1 MIANGLLFNISWL
14 AIVTSE
20 SALWAPL
27 IAAGHVGLHYG
38 VMGKGQRELLL
49 IGGIT
54 LFGLLLDQ
62 FLFAAGL
69 FTLQGQPGLAP
80 LWLSC
85 LWPVLATTLG
95 HAFAGLQQRPVLAS
109 VLGAIGGGASYL
121 AGTSMTAVD
130 FGNPVSGLIAIA
142 AIWAL
147 LFPALSITAKHVL
160 QESDHATSL
169 A

>member
-1 MIANGLLFNISWL
+1 MVANGLLFNISWL
-14 AIVTSE
+14 AIVSSE

-27 IAAGHVGLHYG
+27 IAMIHVALHYS
-38 VMGKGQRELLL
+38 VMGRGQRELML

-54 LFGLLLDQ
+54 LFGLMLDQ

-69 FTLQGQPGLAP
+69 FTVHGQPALAP

-85 LWPVLATTLG
+85 LWPALATTLG

-109 VLGAIGGGASYL
+109 VLGAIGGGASYY

-130 FGNPVSGLIAIA
+130 FGNPLTGLIAIA

-147 LFPALSITAKHVL
+147 LFPALAITAKHVL
-160 QESDHATSL
+160 QENDHATSL